1 MVGGKSLRESMSR
14 PGGGATATQRR
25 RSSSISQ
32 VRAAATGDPDFLA
45 DKGETG
51 FKGLIHN
58 PKSLGLALFA
68 SLGGVLYGYNQGVF
82 GQVQVMANFKARYW
96 WIVSRAGSCDPA
108 NRKLGDDVTNFTLKG
123 FVTAI
128 LGEPRRISSADPQ
141 SLAPSWAV

>member
-1 MVGGKSLRESMSR
+1 MVGGKSLRESISR

-68 SLGGVLYGYNQGVF
+68 SLGGVLYGY
-82 GQVQVMANFKARYW
+82 
-96 WIVSRAGSCDPA
+96 VSSC
-108 NRKLGDDVTNFTLKG
+108 RSRTRWRLS
-123 FVTAI
+123 
-128 LGEPRRISSADPQ
+128 RIGC
-141 SLAPSWAV
+141 

>member
-68 SLGGVLYGYNQGVF
+68 SLGGVLYGY
-82 GQVQVMANFKARYW
+82 
-96 WIVSRAGSCDPA
+96 VSSCRSRTRLAGISDRMLTSRTKVRASS
-108 NRKLGDDVTNFTLKG
+108 V
-123 FVTAI
+123 I
-128 LGEPRRISSADPQ
+128 RRATD
-141 SLAPSWAV
+141 